1 LLWLKTDTHFEER
14 IVERDIRREWCER
27 VVANPIE
34 ERRQYNGR
42 YRMWGFIV
50 ERGKFLRVV
59 LLEDKETY
67 YTATWDRRYKVRP

>member
-1 LLWLKTDTHFEER
+1 MKTHAHFEQR

-27 VVANPIE
+27 VVREPLE
-34 ERRQYNGR
+34 VRKQHDGK
-42 YRMWGFIV
+42 YRMWAYIP

-59 LLEDKETY
+59 LLEDKQTY